1 MNDNAK
7 RTGLLLAALAAIFF
21 GLSSITAKMA
31 SIGAGGNGISIA
43 FYRNLSVL
51 PVLAAILIIKGYG
64 FRVTRRQLVALF
76 FIGMTCGGMTAMLL
90 YLSYDYISVGL
101 TLCLHFM
108 YPALVALFY
117 AVFFKQ
123 KLTKIQIASLVLA
136 CLGIWVM
143 MFGGLEA
150 SPVGLTLALLSSVAY
165 SAYLIITDKSGIR
178 ELTGFKISFYNTL
191 FGTVFLFIFGKIF
204 GFSFGE
210 CNRPG
215 WIWLFLTGLMVVCIG
230 NVMTPEAVKRV
241 GPTITAI
248 LGILEP
254 ITSLV
259 CSILLLGE
267 PLTPRTL
274 LGGILVLVSAF
285 LITIGDYKK
294 SSAKES

>member
-1 MNDNAK
+1 MNDKDK

-21 GLSSITAKMA
+21 GLSSITAKLA
-31 SIGAGGNGISIA
+31 SNGAGGNGISIA

-51 PVLAAILIIKGYG
+51 PVLAILLKVKGYG
-64 FRVTRRQLVALF
+64 FKVTRKQLLALF
-76 FIGMTCGGMTAMLL
+76 FIGMTCGGLTAMLL

-101 TLCLHFM
+101 TLCLHFT
-108 YPALVALFY
+108 YPALVALVY
-117 AVFFKQ
+117 ALFFKE
-123 KLTKIQIASLVLA
+123 KLTKIQGCSLLLA
-136 CLGIWVM
+136 CVGIWVM
-143 MFGGLEA
+143 LFGGLEA
-150 SPVGLTLALLSSVAY
+150 NPVGLTLALLSGVAY
-165 SAYLIITDKSGIR
+165 STYLVIADKSGVR
-178 ELTGFKISFYNTL
+178 ELNGFKISFYNTL
-191 FGTVFLFIFGKIF
+191 FGSLFLFVFGKTL

-210 CNRPG
+210 CRPAG

-230 NVMTPEAVKRV
+230 NVMTPEAVKRI
-241 GPTITAI
+241 GPTVTGI

-274 LGGILVLVSAF
+274 LGGLLVLLSAF

-294 SSAKES
+294 AQ

>member
-1 MNDNAK
+1 
-7 RTGLLLAALAAIFF
+7 
-21 GLSSITAKMA
+21 
-31 SIGAGGNGISIA
+31 
-43 FYRNLSVL
+43 
-51 PVLAAILIIKGYG
+51 
-64 FRVTRRQLVALF
+64 
-76 FIGMTCGGMTAMLL
+76 
-90 YLSYDYISVGL
+90 
-101 TLCLHFM
+101 
-108 YPALVALFY
+108 
-117 AVFFKQ
+117 
-123 KLTKIQIASLVLA
+123 
-136 CLGIWVM
+136 

-150 SPVGLTLALLSSVAY
+150 NPVGLILALLSAVAY
-165 SAYLIITDKSGIR
+165 SSYLIITDKSGIR

-204 GFSFGE
+204 GYSFGE
-210 CNRPG
+210 CRPAG

-241 GPTITAI
+241 GPTVTGI

-259 CSILLLGE
+259 CSILLLNE

-274 LGGILVLVSAF
+274 VGGLLGLFSAF

>member
-1 MNDNAK
+1 MNNDSK

-51 PVLAAILIIKGYG
+51 PVLAAILKIKGYG
-64 FRVTRRQLVALF
+64 FAVTKKQLVSLL

-101 TLCLHFM
+101 TLCLHFL

-123 KLTKIQIASLVLA
+123 KLTKIQGTSLLLA

-150 SPVGLTLALLSSVAY
+150 NPLGLTLALLSSVAY
-165 SAYLIITDKSGIR
+165 SAYLIISDRSGVR

-191 FGTVFLFIFGKIF
+191 FGSIFLFVFGHIF
-204 GFSFGE
+204 GFSFAE
-210 CNRPG
+210 CRPAG

-230 NVMTPEAVKRV
+230 NVMTPEAVKRI
-241 GPTITAI
+241 GPTVTGI

-267 PLTPRTL
+267 PLTKRSL
-274 LGGILVLVSAF
+274 LGGILVLASAF
-285 LITIGDYKK
+285 LITLGDYKK
-294 SSAKES
+294 GQE

>member
-1 MNDNAK
+1 MNNESK

-51 PVLAAILIIKGYG
+51 PVLAAILKIKGYG
-64 FRVTRRQLVALF
+64 FAVTKKQLVALL
-76 FIGMTCGGMTAMLL
+76 FIGITCGGMTAMLL

-101 TLCLHFM
+101 TLCLHFL

-123 KLTKIQIASLVLA
+123 KLTKIQGASLLLA

-150 SPVGLTLALLSSVAY
+150 NPLGLTLALLSSVAY
-165 SAYLIITDKSGIR
+165 SAYLIISDRSGVR

-191 FGTVFLFIFGKIF
+191 FGSIFLFVFGHIF
-204 GFSFGE
+204 GFSFAE
-210 CNRPG
+210 CRPAG

-230 NVMTPEAVKRV
+230 NVMTPEAVKRI
-241 GPTITAI
+241 GPTVTGI

-267 PLTPRTL
+267 PLTKRSL
-274 LGGILVLVSAF
+274 LGGILVLASAF
-285 LITIGDYKK
+285 LITLGDYKK
-294 SSAKES
+294 GQE

>member
-1 MNDNAK
+1 MNDNVK

-21 GLSSITAKMA
+21 GLSSITAKLA
-31 SIGAGGNGISIA
+31 SVNAGGNGISIA

-51 PVLAAILIIKGYG
+51 PVLAAILKIKGYG
-64 FRVTRRQLVALF
+64 FGVTRRQLVALF
-76 FIGMTCGGMTAMLL
+76 FIGITCGGLTAMLL
-90 YLSYDYISVGL
+90 YLAYDYISVGL

-117 AVFFKQ
+117 AVFFRQ
-123 KLTKIQIASLVLA
+123 KLTKIQGAALLLA
-136 CLGIWVM
+136 VLGIWVM

-191 FGTVFLFIFGKIF
+191 FGTIFLFVFGKAL

-230 NVMTPEAVKRV
+230 NVMTPEAIKRI
-241 GPTITAI
+241 GPTVTGI
-248 LGILEP
+248 LGIMEP

-274 LGGILVLVSAF
+274 LGGILVLASAF

>member
-1 MNDNAK
+1 MNNESK

-43 FYRNLSVL
+43 FYRNMSVL
-51 PVLAAILIIKGYG
+51 PVLAAILKIKGYG
-64 FRVTRRQLVALF
+64 FAVTKKQLVSLL
-76 FIGMTCGGMTAMLL
+76 FIGMTCGGLTAMLL

-101 TLCLHFM
+101 TLCLHFL

-123 KLTKIQIASLVLA
+123 KLTKIQGASLLLA

-150 SPVGLTLALLSSVAY
+150 NPLGLTLALLSSVAY
-165 SAYLIITDKSGIR
+165 SAYLIISDRSGVR

-191 FGTVFLFIFGKIF
+191 FGSIFLFVFGHIF
-204 GFSFGE
+204 GFSFAE
-210 CNRPG
+210 CRPAG

-230 NVMTPEAVKRV
+230 NVMTPEAVKRI
-241 GPTITAI
+241 GPTVTGI

-267 PLTPRTL
+267 PLTKRSL
-274 LGGILVLVSAF
+274 LGGILVLASAF
-285 LITIGDYKK
+285 LITLGDYKK
-294 SSAKES
+294 GQE

>member
-1 MNDNAK
+1 MNDKDK

-21 GLSSITAKMA
+21 GLSSITAKLA
-31 SIGAGGNGISIA
+31 STNAGGNGISIA

-51 PVLAAILIIKGYG
+51 PVLAIILKVKGYG
-64 FRVTRRQLVALF
+64 FKLTRKQLIALF
-76 FIGMTCGGMTAMLL
+76 FIGMTCGGLTAMLL
-90 YLSYDYISVGL
+90 YLSYEYISVGL
-101 TLCLHFM
+101 TLCLHFT
-108 YPALVALFY
+108 YPA
-117 AVFFKQ
+117 
-123 KLTKIQIASLVLA
+123 KLTKIQGCSLLLA

-150 SPVGLTLALLSSVAY
+150 NPVGLILALLSAVAY
-165 SAYLIITDKSGIR
+165 SSYLIITDKSGIR

-204 GFSFGE
+204 GYSFGE
-210 CNRPG
+210 CRPAG

-241 GPTITAI
+241 GPTVTGI

-259 CSILLLGE
+259 CSILLLNE

-274 LGGILVLVSAF
+274 AGGLLVLVSAF
-285 LITIGDYKK
+285 LITLGDHKK

>member
-1 MNDNAK
+1 MNDDSK

-51 PVLAAILIIKGYG
+51 PVLAAILKIKGYG
-64 FRVTRRQLVALF
+64 FAVTKKQFVSLL
-76 FIGMTCGGMTAMLL
+76 FIGMTCGGLTAMLL

-101 TLCLHFM
+101 TLCLHFL

-123 KLTKIQIASLVLA
+123 KLTKIQGASLLLA

-150 SPVGLTLALLSSVAY
+150 NPLGLTLALLSSVAY
-165 SAYLIITDKSGIR
+165 SAYLIISDRSGVR

-191 FGTVFLFIFGKIF
+191 FGTIFLFIFGHIF
-204 GFSFGE
+204 GFSFAE
-210 CNRPG
+210 CRPAG

-230 NVMTPEAVKRV
+230 NVMTPEAVKRI
-241 GPTITAI
+241 GPTVTGI

-267 PLTPRTL
+267 PLTKRSL

-285 LITIGDYKK
+285 LITLGDYKK
-294 SSAKES
+294 GQE

>member
-1 MNDNAK
+1 MNDNVK

-21 GLSSITAKMA
+21 GLSSITAKLA
-31 SIGAGGNGISIA
+31 SVNAGGNGISIA

-51 PVLAAILIIKGYG
+51 PVLAAILKIKGYG
-64 FRVTRRQLVALF
+64 FGVTRRQLVALF
-76 FIGMTCGGMTAMLL
+76 FIGMTCGGLTAMLL
-90 YLSYDYISVGL
+90 YLAYDYISVGL

-117 AVFFKQ
+117 AVFFRQ
-123 KLTKIQIASLVLA
+123 KLTKIQGAALLLA
-136 CLGIWVM
+136 VLGIWVM
-143 MFGGLEA
+143 MFGGLET

-165 SAYLIITDKSGIR
+165 SAYLIIADKSGVR

-191 FGTVFLFIFGKIF
+191 FGTAFLFLFGKAL

-210 CNRPG
+210 CRPAG

-230 NVMTPEAVKRV
+230 NVMTPEAIKRI
-241 GPTITAI
+241 GPTVTGI

-274 LGGILVLVSAF
+274 LGGILVLISAF
-285 LITIGDYKK
+285 LITIGDYTKK
-294 SSAKES
+294 EKP